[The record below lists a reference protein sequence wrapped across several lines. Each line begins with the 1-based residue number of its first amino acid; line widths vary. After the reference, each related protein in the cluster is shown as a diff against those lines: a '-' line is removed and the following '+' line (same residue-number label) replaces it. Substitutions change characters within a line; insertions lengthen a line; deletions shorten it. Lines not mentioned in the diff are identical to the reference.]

1 MEIVGDNSFD
11 DDNFGDDFD
20 NTGEDIQVQAINIP
34 IKQFGPMRA
43 KMKIAKL
50 GVPSLDF
57 TNLKSVKEYK
67 EGQILGFKYKD
78 WFGYSKKLESAISLL
93 REKIDGLENQQDL
106 NVLKK
111 MKDDQTI

>member
-1 MEIVGDNSFD
+1 MEIGGGNSFD
-11 DDNFGDDFD
+11 EDNFGDNFD
-20 NTGEDIQVQAINIP
+20 NTGEDIQVQAINNP
-34 IKQFGPMRA
+34 IKQLGPMRA

-67 EGQILGFKYKD
+67 D

-93 REKIDGLENQQDL
+93 REKIDGLENQMDL

-111 MKDDQTI
+111 MKDDQIIERLSE

>member
-1 MEIVGDNSFD
+1 
-11 DDNFGDDFD
+11 
-20 NTGEDIQVQAINIP
+20 
-34 IKQFGPMRA
+34 MRA

-67 EGQILGFKYKD
+67 D

-93 REKIDGLENQQDL
+93 REKIDGLEN
-106 NVLKK
+106 
-111 MKDDQTI
+111 